1 MRAKVISNG
10 DDKHLEI
17 RKDGIIGLA
26 VSGMSAILLPTGV
39 CMYSLPRPET
49 RTGHAV
55 PPCSS
60 TIHPFVRDH
69 GTPPRGAEEPDKA
82 WAQCQSRRLVRGRLG
97 RGIRRHARHTPRRT
111 FGDLRSRPS
120 EVGGRVEVEG
130 RWDESRPGGG
140 RAGRHE
146 SRLEVLCRVERRSS
160 RGELTSRRAPSGQ
173 SGVR

>member
-111 FGDLRSRPS
+111 FGDLRS
-120 EVGGRVEVEG
+120 GRARWGVEWKLRDAGMKVDPVEVEQ
-130 RWDESRPGGG
+130 GGT
-140 RAGRHE
+140 RA
-146 SRLEVLCRVERRSS
+146 VLRCSVGWSGDHRVVS
-160 RGELTSRRAPSGQ
+160 
-173 SGVR
+173 